1 MGVFGGKELGTDAEV
16 QGVNNWQQRGLIASP
31 ARPSLHLGNLGCL
44 VRVDPVSRLSVTCQ
58 SLVSHL
64 SVTCQS
70 LVSRP
75 PAGRQQLARDIAHL
89 LASKSK
95 TRLRSEDLSASYHCS
110 QASSTQ
116 LLPSTLQLDS

>member
-1 MGVFGGKELGTDAEV
+1 MSGSFGGKELGTDAEV

-44 VRVDPVSRLSVTCQ
+44 VRVDPVSRLSVACQ
-58 SLVSHL
+58 SS
-64 SVTCQS
+64 T
-70 LVSRP
+70 
-75 PAGRQQLARDIAHL
+75 GRQQLARDIAHL